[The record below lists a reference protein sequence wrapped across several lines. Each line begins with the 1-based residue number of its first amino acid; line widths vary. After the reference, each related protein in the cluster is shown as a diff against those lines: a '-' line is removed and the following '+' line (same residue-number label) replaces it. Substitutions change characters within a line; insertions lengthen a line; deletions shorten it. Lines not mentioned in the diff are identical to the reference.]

1 MRRAES
7 KGATGRRQL
16 GLPMPNTWGGRR
28 PGAGRKPGPRPWVPR
43 LPRPAHDASHPVHVT
58 LRARREAGSL
68 RARDVFPHL
77 RDTIGKASSGRFRV
91 VHFSVQRDHVQLLVE
106 ANAREALIRGLQ
118 GLAIRLARAVNRARG
133 RRGKVW
139 ADRYRARPLGTPR
152 EVRNALVCVLMSR
165 RKHRAG
171 RGELDP
177 CSSAVYL
184 QGRRDRGDLV
194 LGRTPPVVPP
204 HTWLLR
210 VGWRRRGP
218 LDVRGRPKAG

>member
-7 KGATGRRQL
+7 NRVMGRRQFE
-16 GLPMPNTWGGRR
+16 LPMPNTWGGRR

-43 LPRPAHDASHPVHVT
+43 LPRPAHEASHPVHVT

-91 VHFSVQRDHVQLLVE
+91 VHFSVRHDQVHLLVE
-106 ANAREALIRGLQ
+106 ADAREPLIRGLQ

-133 RRGKVW
+133 RRGRVW
-139 ADRYRARPLGTPR
+139 ADRYHARALTTPR
-152 EVRNALVCVLMSR
+152 EVRNALVDVLVNG
-165 RKHRAG
+165 RKHRTG
-171 RGELDP
+171 RGEFDP

-184 QGRRDRGDLV
+184 RGRRDRGYLA

-204 HTWLLR
+204 HSWLLK
-210 VGWRRRGP
+210 VGWRRHGP
-218 LDVRGRPKAG
+218 LDVDERPKTG

>member
-16 GLPMPNTWGGRR
+16 GPPMPNTWGGRR

-118 GLAIRLARAVNRARG
+118 GLAIRLARAVNRAR
-133 RRGKVW
+133 RRTGKVW
-139 ADRYRARPLGTPR
+139 ADRYDARPLRTPR
-152 EVRNALVCVLMSR
+152 EVRDALVYLLMNW
-165 RKHRAG
+165 RKQRAG
-171 RGELDP
+171 QGEVDP

-184 QGRRDRGDLV
+184 RGWRDRGYLV

-210 VGWRRRGP
+210 VGWRRHGP
-218 LDVRGRPKAG
+218 LDVRDRPKAG